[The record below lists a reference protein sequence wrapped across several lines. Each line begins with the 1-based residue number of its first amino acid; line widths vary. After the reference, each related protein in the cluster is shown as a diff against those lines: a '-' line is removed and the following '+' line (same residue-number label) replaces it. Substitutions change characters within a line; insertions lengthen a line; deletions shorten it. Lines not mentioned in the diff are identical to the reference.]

1 MTGEVTINPP
11 RGMKQIEK
19 MAGDLEKQKEM
30 LRAKK
35 AKKR

>member
-1 MTGEVTINPP
+1 MTGEVTLNPP
-11 RGMKQIEK
+11 RGMKNIVRMNE
-19 MAGDLEKQKEM
+19 DLAKQKEL

>member
-1 MTGEVTINPP
+1 MTGEVTISPP
-11 RGMKQIEK
+11 KGMKNIEK
-19 MAGDLEKQKEM
+19 MTEDLEKQKEM

>member
-11 RGMKQIEK
+11 KGMKNIEK
-19 MAGDLEKQKEM
+19 MTEDLEKQKEM